1 MVKKELFVRLDECV
15 DICKLHLR
23 RMDFARDK
31 MSTFLPLSV
40 DSYYNLDD
48 ENVSFVDQFIYRF
61 FKLQDLMGNRLFKLI
76 LDLVAEPLEGK
87 SFIDILNRLEKL
99 GLIDSVEAWLELREL
114 RNELAHEYPSSLNE
128 RLQGINQLVQKA
140 EVLARILNSCEAY
153 SARYR
158 N

>member
-1 MVKKELFVRLDECV
+1 
-15 DICKLHLR
+15 
-23 RMDFARDK
+23 
-31 MSTFLPLSV
+31 
-40 DSYYNLDD
+40 LDD

-76 LDLVAEPLEGK
+76 LDLVAEPIEGK